1 MFSLFFLSFLKV
13 LYRKINQKQIN
24 NGVCRERVTIRDALW
39 TERLVESTTTT
50 HCTVARRRTA
60 LRGEAAGAGAA
71 GGSGITR
78 HTAQRTQRA
87 HTRHW
92 RLALR
97 LRLRERGGGRG
108 HVSGSLARLGN
119 GVALAGTGLGSSPH
133 PHPPTHRIDPDPAVP
148 RSATTTL
155 RRSVTSH
162 TVLCIINKIK
172 TRQYTGLITIYI
184 SNTKKN
190 SIQVSVSKGS
200 SFQYSSFS
208 VTVQIFS
215 L

>member
-1 MFSLFFLSFLKV
+1 MA
-13 LYRKINQKQIN
+13 YR
-24 NGVCRERVTIRDALW
+24 
-39 TERLVESTTTT
+39 
-50 HCTVARRRTA
+50 VARRRTA
-60 LRGEAAGAGAA
+60 LRTEAAAGAVAA

-92 RLALR
+92 RLALVR

-108 HVSGSLARLGN
+108 HDSGSLARLGN

-133 PHPPTHRIDPDPAVP
+133 PHPSNPPTHRIDPDPAVP

-155 RRSVTSH
+155 RRRSVTSH

-172 TRQYTGLITIYI
+172 TRQSLSQIL
-184 SNTKKN
+184 KR
-190 SIQVSVSKGS
+190 IQFKYQYRMEVHFSTALFRYSKE
-200 SFQYSSFS
+200 
-208 VTVQIFS
+208 IFV